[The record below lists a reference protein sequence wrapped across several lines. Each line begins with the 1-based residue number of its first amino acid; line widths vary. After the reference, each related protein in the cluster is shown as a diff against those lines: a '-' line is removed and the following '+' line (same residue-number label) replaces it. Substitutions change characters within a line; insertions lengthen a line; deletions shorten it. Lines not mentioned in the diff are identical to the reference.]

1 MEDNKKTIK
10 SATEALKSLYPQSHS
25 GNVQVSE
32 ADLQNWKSYDFAREE
47 KQRWAELEEFYK
59 LKCMG
64 VMKENDKLKH
74 GHKVL
79 AHWKSRTICTVDR
92 ERLRIN
98 YPDVWR
104 DCQNIQSLR
113 YFMPNIK
120 KQDKKSKSA
129 PPQE

>member
-1 MEDNKKTIK
+1 MEDDKKTIK
-10 SATEALKSLYPQSHS
+10 STTDALKSLYPQSQS
-25 GNVQVSE
+25 GNVQVTE
-32 ADLQNWKSYDFAREE
+32 EDLQNWKSYEFAREE
-47 KQRWAELEEFYK
+47 KQRWAEQEEFYK

-64 VMKENDKLKH
+64 IMKENDTLKH

-79 AHWKSRTICTVDR
+79 AHWKNRTVCIVDK

-104 DCQNIQSLR
+104 ECQRVQSLR

-120 KQDKKSKSA
+120 RTKKKSKSIL
-129 PPQE
+129 PQE